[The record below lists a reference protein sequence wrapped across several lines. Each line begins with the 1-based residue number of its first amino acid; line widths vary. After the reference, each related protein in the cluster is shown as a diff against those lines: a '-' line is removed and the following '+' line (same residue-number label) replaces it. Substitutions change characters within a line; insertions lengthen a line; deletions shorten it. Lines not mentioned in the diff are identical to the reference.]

1 MEKTNKVL
9 LIVITGVIVL
19 YGALQFIM
27 TFMILEPFYPVKEK
41 FVMSFDQQYM
51 YTQLNSPKKTL
62 CTVVILENTRFGE
75 ISYSLPYFNDRTIR
89 MIEWGLTTN
98 DLFVYSSDIGLCIYR
113 QTDDTWT
120 VFSLKIVKD
129 SNDTPIYHL
138 SKYSTV
144 YPEILPEIL
153 NDTIPPGIK
162 KIIDSREKYYE
173 LELPIELH
181 KLVQ

>member
-19 YGALQFIM
+19 YGALQFM
-27 TFMILEPFYPVKEK
+27 VLAPFYPVKEK
-41 FVMSFDQQYM
+41 FVTSFDQQYM

-62 CTVVILENTRFGE
+62 CTVVILENTKSGGK
-75 ISYSLPYFNDRTIR
+75 ISYSLPFFNDRTIR

-98 DLFVYSSDIGLCIYR
+98 DLFVYSSDIGLLIYR
-113 QTDDTWT
+113 KTDDTWT
-120 VFSLKIVKD
+120 DFSLTSVKD
-129 SNDTPIYHL
+129 SNDIPIYHL
-138 SKYSTV
+138 LKYGMIG

-162 KIIDSREKYYE
+162 KIIESREESFK
-173 LELPIELH
+173 P
-181 KLVQ
+181 